1 MPMNL
6 PAREARALEARPAC
20 ARKHVAC
27 VELVTTAA
35 LALSTAVAITAVSIG
50 IARADVLGAVAN
62 GDSAPFAI
70 ALFIG
75 LLLSAMGGLPPIM
88 PVDPQQGVAAEFH
101 PRFQASRSGEVTAAH
116 HPVRG
121 SDVFSEH
128 FPEK

>member
-6 PAREARALEARPAC
+6 PAREARAPEARPAC
-20 ARKHVAC
+20 ARQHVAC

-50 IARADVLGAVAN
+50 IARADVLGSVAN

-75 LLLSAMGGLPPIM
+75 LLLSAMGGLTAIM
-88 PVDPQQGVAAEFH
+88 PVDPQQ
-101 PRFQASRSGEVTAAH
+101 
-116 HPVRG
+116 
-121 SDVFSEH
+121 D
-128 FPEK
+128 

>member
-6 PAREARALEARPAC
+6 PTREAPAPEARPAW
-20 ARKHVAC
+20 APRHIAC

-50 IARADVLGAVAN
+50 IARADVLGTVAK

-75 LLLSAMGGLPPIM
+75 LLLSAMGGLTAIM
-88 PVDPQQGVAAEFH
+88 ATDPRQ
-101 PRFQASRSGEVTAAH
+101 
-116 HPVRG
+116 
-121 SDVFSEH
+121 D
-128 FPEK
+128 